1 MGGCCMTAY
10 LLYCLLTPNDFP
22 FLSPLVWPTFFLI
35 IAFCTINY
43 YKSNQ
48 LSLSCRFL

>member
-22 FLSPLVWPTFFLI
+22 FLSPSVWPTFFLI

-48 LSLSCRFL
+48 LSPSCRFL